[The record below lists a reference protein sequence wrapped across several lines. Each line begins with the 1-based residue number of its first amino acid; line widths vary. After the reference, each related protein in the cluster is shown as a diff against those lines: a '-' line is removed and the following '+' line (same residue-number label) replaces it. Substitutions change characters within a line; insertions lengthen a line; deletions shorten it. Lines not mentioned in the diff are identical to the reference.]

1 MLYAFVMAMTGPEIV
16 VIVTAIALV
25 IVIGADTAIRTT
37 HISGYK
43 WWYGLIKLAFYFGAF
58 ALTLSTAGISAAI
71 ASVSTFLGMELNRLA
86 QIMDSMGI
94 LRAMAHGLGFGG
106 KAKGDTHKAER

>member
-1 MLYAFVMAMTGPEIV
+1 MLHAFVMTMSGPELV
-16 VIVTAIALV
+16 VIVMAVALL
-25 IVIGADTAIRTT
+25 IVIAADSAIRTT

-43 WWYGLIKLAFYFGAF
+43 WWYGLIKLAFYFGTF

-71 ASVSTFLGMELNRLA
+71 ASISTFLGMELSRLA

-94 LRAMAHGLGFGG
+94 LTAILHGLGFGREN
-106 KAKGDTHKAER
+106 KGDTHKAER